1 MTLTNTTKLRSVT
14 VNGDFAEDASAA
26 VVAEGGEAQVITP
39 SVDIAGNETGDWT
52 WSATAEGRTGEV
64 AGDTGV
70 DVDGD
75 PGLIYSGP
83 AGNAVRVSFKNLDV
97 AAGLIA
103 PEAADTV
110 TAAILKNNDVIAFA
124 DEGFVAELDAVTAE
138 FNADTYVGG
147 LQSGDVIR
155 VALIGG
161 GEETL
166 DLDVA
171 EGGSVDIV

>member
-1 MTLTNTTKLRSVT
+1 MTLTNSTKLRSVT

-26 VVAEGGEAQVITP
+26 VVAEGGEALALTD
-39 SVDIAGNETGDWT
+39 SSSIAGAESGDWT
-52 WSATAEGRTGEV
+52 YSATAEGATGEV
-64 AGDTGV
+64 AVDGV
-70 DVDGD
+70 DVDAE
-75 PGLIYSGP
+75 PGMIYTGP
-83 AGNAVRVSFKNLDV
+83 AGNAVRVKVANLDV
-97 AAGLIA
+97 ASGLIA

-110 TAAILKNNDVIAFA
+110 TAAVLKNNDVVAFA

-138 FNADTYVGG
+138 FNIDTYVGG
-147 LQSGDVIR
+147 LKSGDVIR

-171 EGGSVDIV
+171 EGGTIDIV